1 MLFIDIGIFN
11 KEAKEV
17 SFKSA
22 LYWTIGWISLSL
34 IFWGVIYMFG
44 DKIHYPQASHA
55 NLSRFALPP
64 EL

>member
-22 LYWTIGWISLSL
+22 LYWTIGWVSLSL
-34 IFWGVIYMFG
+34 IFWGIIYLFG
-44 DKIHYPQASHA
+44 NKIHDPQ
-55 NLSRFALPP
+55 NLG
-64 EL
+64 ELIDSN